1 MCSFLSP
8 PLDAPLTVVGAP
20 TVRLTVS
27 SDAPDTAF
35 TAKLM
40 EVRPDGCAV
49 SICDGISTPAFRDG
63 DHRRQPYTPGQRAE
77 EIGRAHV

>member
-8 PLDAPLTVVGAP
+8 PLDAPVTVVGAP
-20 TVRLTVS
+20 TVRLAVS

-49 SICDGISTPAFRDG
+49 SICDGISTLAFRDG
-63 DHRRQPYTPGQRAE
+63 DHRRQPYTP
-77 EIGRAHV
+77 